1 MNPKIF
7 ISSTCFDLIDLR
19 AELYAFLKTAGLSP
33 VMSDEMISDFEI
45 YGDKNSI
52 ETCLI
57 NLRACDTVVL
67 ILSQRY
73 GPSLV
78 KAGFSDVSATHLE
91 YLEAVKEKKNIL
103 MFVRDRLEADFN
115 IYGKEKRADQ
125 LKWVK
130 PEDVGIFDIVK
141 QHKKLANDDRNN
153 WYWTFKNSV
162 EVKASLEVQ
171 LKRNIAE
178 ARLNDLIRSGNLPF
192 VIIEADVDLTSKHE
206 GLQIKLTAEN
216 VGTNPAIEPWVFVY
230 ETDDYEKVLA
240 MEDATADEATVHYE
254 SIGTLKPGDKSDR
267 VEFMLGFNEAQRRSI
282 GKHHFL
288 FEVIYVT
295 TQGDY
300 LSDITEYE
308 LAIEQNGEYKD
319 LTPNK
324 SYLAK
329 RYRGQDY
336 FKRII
341 KD

>member
-19 AELYAFLKTAGLSP
+19 AELYVFLKDAGLGP
-33 VMSDEMISDFEI
+33 IMSDEMISEFEI
-45 YGDKNSI
+45 FGDKNSI

-57 NLRACDTVVL
+57 NLRSCDTVVI

-78 KAGFSDVSATHLE
+78 KAGFPDVSATHLE

-103 MFVRDRLEADFN
+103 MYVRDRLEADYN
-115 IYGKEKRADQ
+115 IYGKDARGDQ

-130 PEDVGIFDIVK
+130 PEDVKLFDIVR
-141 QHKKLANDDRNN
+141 QHKKLANDERNN

-162 EVKASLEVQ
+162 EVKASLAVQ
-171 LKRNIAE
+171 LRRSIAE
-178 ARLNDLIRSGNLPF
+178 VRLNDLIRTGNLPF
-192 VIIEADVDLTSKHE
+192 VIIEVDVDLTLKHKAME
-206 GLQIKLTAEN
+206 FKLSAEN
-216 VGTNPAIEPWVFVY
+216 VGANPAIEPWIFVY

-240 MEDATADEATVHYE
+240 MENATEDEATVYYA
-254 SIGTLKPGDKSDR
+254 SISTLKPGGKSDR
-267 VEFMLGFNEAQRRSI
+267 VEFKLDFDKVKRRCPGI
-282 GKHHFL
+282 HHFI

-308 LAIEQNGEYKD
+308 LLIEENGAYKD
-319 LTPNK
+319 LSPNK

-336 FKRII
+336 FKRIFEE
-341 KD
+341 

>member
-19 AELYAFLKTAGLSP
+19 AELYTFLKEAGLSP
-33 VMSDEMISDFEI
+33 VMSDEMISDFEVF
-45 YGDKNSI
+45 GDKNSI

-57 NLRACDTVVL
+57 NLRSCDTVVL

-78 KAGFSDVSATHLE
+78 KAGFDDVSATHLE
-91 YLEAVKEKKNIL
+91 YLEAVKEGKHIL

-115 IYGKEKRADQ
+115 IYGKDKRADQ

-130 PEDVGIFDIVK
+130 PEDVAIFDLIR
-141 QHKKLANDDRNN
+141 QHKRLANDERNN
-153 WYWTFKNSV
+153 WYWTFKSSV
-162 EVKASLEVQ
+162 EVKAALVKQ
-171 LKRNIAE
+171 LKKSIAE
-178 ARLNDLIRSGNLPF
+178 VRLNDLIRAGNLPF
-192 VIIEADVDLTSKHE
+192 VIIDADVDLTSKHK
-206 GLQIKLTAEN
+206 GLQFKLTAEN
-216 VGTNPAIEPWVFVY
+216 VGANPAIEPWVFAY

-240 MEDATADEATVHYE
+240 MENAAEDGATVHYA
-254 SIGTLKPGDKSDR
+254 SINTLKTGERSDV
-267 VEFMLGFNEAQRRSI
+267 VEFTLDFDGKKRRCP
-282 GKHHFL
+282 GTHHFI

-300 LSDITEYE
+300 LSDITEFE
-308 LAIEQNGEYKD
+308 LLIEDDRQYKN
-319 LTPNK
+319 LSPSK

-336 FKRII
+336 FKRIV